1 MKVASII
8 PALNEGTRIKAVLE
22 SVCQAELIDDI
33 VVVSDGSTDN
43 TYERAME
50 VPGVKAIELAHNI
63 GKAGAMCVGANRVDA
78 DIILFLD
85 ADLHGLLPRHVDA
98 IVKPVIDGASEMCVG
113 IFRGG
118 RFLTDLSQKIAP
130 VISGQRAIRR
140 DLFMR
145 IEDLEGVRMGVEIA
159 LTRWAHFNGIPVST
173 VVLDGVTHTMKEE
186 KLGALRGFISRLQMY
201 WDIGRVMLDG
211 HKLQKSCMSGS
222 EEREADL
229 KNLS

>member
-63 GKAGAMCVGANRVDA
+63 GKAGAMCVGANR
-78 DIILFLD
+78 
-85 ADLHGLLPRHVDA
+85 VDA